1 MLYIYTHTVHIT
13 SGLYIQDLKSIVHL
27 LYNDHFVIL
36 DELRKQL

>member
-1 MLYIYTHTVHIT
+1 MLYIHTYIT
-13 SGLYIQDLKSIVHL
+13 SGLYIQDLKSTVHL